1 MKTITLAPGERLR
14 AGQLIRK
21 GVLPDA
27 VVASA
32 RSIVADV
39 RERGDDALRGYS
51 KQFDGVELEG
61 LRLPQEA
68 LERALELVSPSFRA
82 ALEKAAAQIRAFH
95 EREIGRAHEERQ

>member
-32 RSIVADV
+32 RSIVEDV
-39 RERGDDALRGYS
+39 RQRGGGALRG
-51 KQFDGVELEG
+51 
-61 LRLPQEA
+61 
-68 LERALELVSPSFRA
+68 
-82 ALEKAAAQIRAFH
+82 
-95 EREIGRAHEERQ
+95 